1 MSISAKLILL
11 VSTML
16 LTWVTILAVS
26 VFSWAA

>member
-1 MSISAKLILL
+1 MSISAKLILF

-16 LTWVTILAVS
+16 LTWVTIIAVS